1 MLDQPIGRLARDI
14 PGATRIFRQ
23 HRLDFCCAGQRLL
36 GEMLAELGIDPQQ
49 LLLELERLAAD
60 SKESDSDG
68 ASKWAEADSEA
79 LIQHI
84 LQRYHQRHREQLP
97 ELIRLASRVEQVHGE
112 RDYCPNGLARL
123 LQETHQELES
133 HMLKE
138 EQVLFPLLLKTQAAT
153 AVRAPIVMMRAEHD
167 QHGKALLA
175 IEELTNDITL
185 PPGACNTWRALY
197 SLLGQFREDLINHI
211 HLENNLLFPRAEPE
225 VHGECE

>member
-14 PGATRIFRQ
+14 PGATRIFREY
-23 HRLDFCCAGQRLL
+23 RLDFCCGGQRPL

-49 LLLELERLAAD
+49 VLPELERLAAD
-60 SKESDSDG
+60 SQESDGNSAD
-68 ASKWAEADSEA
+68 KWAEADNET
-79 LIQHI
+79 LINHI

-97 ELIRLASRVEQVHGE
+97 ELIRLSSRVEHVHGE

-138 EQVLFPLLLKTQAAT
+138 EQVLFPMLLKTQAAT
-153 AVRAPIVMMRAEHD
+153 AARMPIVMMRAEHD
-167 QHGKALLA
+167 QHAKALLG
-175 IEELTNDITL
+175 IEKLTNDIVL
-185 PPGACNTWRALY
+185 PSGACNTWRALY
-197 SLLGQFREDLINHI
+197 TLLGQFREDLINHI